1 MKILLVA
8 ATFAEI
14 APFAEQYGLIS
25 GEEVRIGIFQL
36 KILVSGAGM
45 VATAYAL
52 GKEIALQQPDLII
65 NAGIAGAISDA
76 INIGDLVHITS
87 EHQYGFGAENQGDFL
102 SASALGLIQTSDEE
116 LYARPVPVA
125 FTALV
130 SAVSQLKSGK
140 GITVQ
145 TVHGNTDSIQQLNKN
160 VAGALVESMEGAA
173 VFYAAH
179 QAGIPVVEV
188 RCISNRVEPR
198 NRSSWDIPTAIARLN
213 DFLLQVF
220 ASNSS
225 ESSKTF

>member
-14 APFAEQYGLIS
+14 TPFVEQYGLIS
-25 GEEVRIGIFQL
+25 GAEVRIGIFQL

-65 NAGIAGAISDA
+65 NVGIAGAISDA
-76 INIGDLVHITS
+76 LNIGDLVHITS

-116 LYARPVPVA
+116 LHARPLPVA

-130 SAVSQLKSGK
+130 LAVSQLK
-140 GITVQ
+140 
-145 TVHGNTDSIQQLNKN
+145 NN
-160 VAGALVESMEGAA
+160 VAGALTESMEGAA

-188 RCISNRVEPR
+188 RCISNKVEPR
-198 NRSSWDIPTAIARLN
+198 DRSAWDIPTAISRLN
-213 DFLLQVF
+213 DFLIHVF
-220 ASNSS
+220 APNSS
-225 ESSKTF
+225 EASKTF